1 MNKTLK
7 IVLDAVGLVI
17 SATGL
22 SLLFYQEKYVAGC
35 LVLLLFVVLVFV
47 VVLHVRST
55 PLMWKSIHFYYEFL
69 DTSGKK
75 VHVRKVKKFVV
86 KEKNVTTLVD
96 SGMSATGQLHFL
108 QSNIGKIVDVTD
120 QGGTSAVYTLLPS
133 PLEKSTTVEHII
145 EYEAIDS
152 FLNPRE
158 SVRLNVLQRCLSVGL
173 HVRFLKDRLPKFVNG
188 YGFYRDIASDITI
201 DHLTQND
208 RDYSL
213 VVDKPKLGSIILLE
227 WEW

>member
-1 MNKTLK
+1 MDKTLK

-47 VVLHVRST
+47 VVFHVRST
-55 PLMWKSIHFYYEFL
+55 PLMWKSIHYYYEIL
-69 DTSGKK
+69 DTYGKM
-75 VHVRKVKKFVV
+75 VQVRKAKKFVV

-96 SGMSATGQLHFL
+96 SGMSATGRLHFL
-108 QSNIGKIVDVTD
+108 QSNIGRIVDITD
-120 QGGTSAVYTLLPS
+120 QGGTSTIYTLLPT
-133 PLEKSTTVEHII
+133 PLEKSKTVEHII

-158 SVRLNVLQRCLSVGL
+158 SVTIDMVRICLSVGL
-173 HVRFLKDRLPKFVNG
+173 HVIFPKDRLPKLVNG
-188 YGFYRDIASDITI
+188 YCFYGDMALDITK

-208 RDYSL
+208 REYSL
-213 VVDKPKLGSIILLE
+213 IVDKPKLGSIIVLE